1 MAFPTPTVPSLS
13 GIIGANQFNQATNA
27 NIIGTITAQSNTA
40 TNPYVPNLTPITSP
54 PVNIAGVISANSFT
68 QATNANI
75 VGTIMKNPVSGA
87 VQGLGGL
94 GNAAPTPV
102 STAFSAE
109 PLKKGIFANPTMPP
123 VQPSKGFEINENDWR
138 VRLQLAPNANYL
150 YMDARDDSHVLYPL
164 RQTNGVIF
172 PYTPTINLS
181 YQASYDPV
189 DLTHT
194 NYKFFQYRNSSVG
207 DISISAEFTAQ
218 DTNEARYLLAVIH
231 FFKSVTKMFYGND
244 KDPIK
249 GTPPPLCYLTGYGQ
263 YQFSKHPLVITNFT
277 YSLPNDV
284 DYIRASLPA
293 NTGGQNLGSYSPV
306 TKSAAGGGRSGVG
319 GIFSTI
325 ISKVL
330 RRESAQ
336 IPVGAEPAR
345 PMFISEHSKEA
356 TYVPT
361 KMTIQLGASPMI
373 SRFDS
378 SNKFS
383 VKDYA
388 KGDLLKKG
396 IW

>member
-1 MAFPTPTVPSLS
+1 MAFPTPTVPNLS

-27 NIIGTITAQSNTA
+27 NIIGTITAQTNTA

-68 QATNANI
+68 QSTNANI
-75 VGTIMKNPVSGA
+75 VGTILKNPVSGA

-94 GNAAPTPV
+94 GNGAPSAVTQ
-102 STAFSAE
+102 AFSAE
-109 PLKKGIFANPTMPP
+109 PLKKGIFANPTMPVGIP
-123 VQPSKGFEINENDWR
+123 NNGFNINENDWR
-138 VRLQLAPNANYL
+138 LKLQLAPNANYL
-150 YMDARDDSHVLYPL
+150 YMDANDENHILYPL

-172 PYTPTINLS
+172 PYTPTINVS
-181 YQASYDPV
+181 YSASYDPV

-194 NYKFFQYRNSSVG
+194 NYKFYQYRNSSVG
-207 DISISAEFTAQ
+207 DIQISAEFTAQ

-231 FFKSVTKMFYGND
+231 FFKSVTKMFYGLD
-244 KDPIK
+244 TDPMK

-263 YQFSKHPLVITNFT
+263 YQFSKHPLVITNFN
-277 YSLPNDV
+277 YSLPADV
-284 DYIRASLPA
+284 DYIRATTPN
-293 NTGGQNLGSYSPV
+293 NTGGQNLQSFSPV
-306 TKSAAGGGRSGVG
+306 TKSAAGGGGGGLG
-319 GIFSTI
+319 GIINTV

-330 RRESAQ
+330 RREAAQ
-336 IPVGAEPAR
+336 IPAGAQPSS
-345 PMFISEHSKEA
+345 PMFQSKDPREA

-396 IW
+396 FW

>member
-123 VQPSKGFEINENDWR
+123 VQPSKGFNINENDWR

-244 KDPIK
+244 KDPMK

-345 PMFISEHSKEA
+345 PMFISEQSKEA

>member
-1 MAFPTPTVPSLS
+1 MAFPNPTVPSLS

-27 NIIGTITAQSNTA
+27 NIIGTITAQTNTA
-40 TNPYVPNLTPITSP
+40 TNPYVPPLTPITSP

-75 VGTIMKNPVSGA
+75 VGTILKNPVSGA

-94 GNAAPTPV
+94 GNAAPSAATQ
-102 STAFSAE
+102 AFSAE

-123 VQPSKGFEINENDWR
+123 VQPSRGFEINENDWR

-150 YMDARDDSHVLYPL
+150 YMDARDDNHVLYPL

-194 NYKFFQYRNSSVG
+194 NYKFYQYRNSSVG
-207 DISISAEFTAQ
+207 DISISADFTAQ

-231 FFKSVTKMFYGND
+231 FFKSVTKMFYGMD
-244 KDPIK
+244 KDPIR

-336 IPVGAEPAR
+336 IPAGAEPDR
-345 PMFISEHSKEA
+345 PMFRSEHSKEA

-373 SRFDS
+373 SRYDS

-388 KGDLLKKG
+388 SGDLIKKG

>member
-123 VQPSKGFEINENDWR
+123 VQPSKGFDINENDWR

-244 KDPIK
+244 KDPMK

-345 PMFISEHSKEA
+345 PMFISEQSKEA